1 MFEGMDFENTP
12 LVVESLS
19 KEMQNPPRVLQEK
32 KPGGGEAAQ
41 NSSWRAHTCLPPMT
55 TGPKCLPHCS
65 ITTGCSHKG
74 ALTRLIGLK
83 LTNSK
88 RHIPAGRTQLSGGA
102 YKLGDPC
109 L

>member
-41 NSSWRAHTCLPPMT
+41 NSSWRAHTLSPPYD
-55 TGPKCLPHCS
+55 HCS
-65 ITTGCSHKG
+65 QVLTSLLHHYRLQPQGGHDQAYRTQSHK
-74 ALTRLIGLK
+74 
-83 LTNSK
+83 
-88 RHIPAGRTQLSGGA
+88 
-102 YKLGDPC
+102 
-109 L
+109 